1 MNQHSKR
8 FFLKNIVVLLFTLG
22 PSIKSFAAKWNKE
35 AFNADNL
42 SRSFGLLGIVNVRQ
56 TDQIELKVPQ
66 IAENGTIVPIEI
78 FSSIPKTQN
87 IYIFVEKNP
96 SPLTSSFFFST
107 KTLPF
112 LSTRI
117 KMRESSKLTVVVK
130 TKEHKFF
137 STQRE
142 VKVTIGGCGEE
153 E

>member
-1 MNQHSKR
+1 MNQYSKR
-8 FFLKNIVVLLFTLG
+8 FFLKNIVVLLCTIGL
-22 PSIKSFAAKWNKE
+22 SLKSFAAKWNKE

-42 SRSFGLLGIVNVRQ
+42 SQSFELLGVVNAQQ

-87 IYIFVEKNP
+87 IYILVDKNP
-96 SPLTSSFFFST
+96 SPLTASFYFSA

-117 KMRESSKLTVVVK
+117 KMRESSKLIVVVK
-130 TKEHKFF
+130 TQEHKFF